1 MIKVILGTALLAM
14 STFGHNVV
22 AAQPYPTNGIF
33 QEMSGT
39 TVEGKASIDLLNS
52 SDFRDSVRL
61 GMFGG
66 EVIYTPNAAGASG
79 EMLGY
84 KHPISMKMAAYGLIN
99 FDTAADG
106 PDLLLG
112 FAYSG
117 GKRSFMYNFNA
128 EILSPGGG
136 GDNTMEI
143 KAGGYY
149 AIVSRTIG
157 SMYLAGELI
166 LDINNDTTSILAA
179 LRFIP
184 RENVHVDV
192 GVYQSDGGGGR
203 GSSRIGIPLFF
214 RLTLGI

>member
-1 MIKVILGTALLAM
+1 MIKVILGTTLLAM

-22 AAQPYPTNGIF
+22 AAQPYPTNGIY

-39 TVEGKASIDLLNS
+39 TAEGKTSIDLLNS
-52 SDFRDSVRL
+52 SNFRDSVRL

-66 EVIYTPNAAGASG
+66 EIIYTPNAAGASSD
-79 EMLGY
+79 MLGY
-84 KHPISMKMAAYGLIN
+84 KHPFNMKMAAYGLIN
-99 FDTAADG
+99 FDTADNNT
-106 PDLLLG
+106 DLLLG

-117 GKRSFMYNFNA
+117 GDRSFMYNFNA
-128 EILSPGGG
+128 EIFSPGGG

-149 AIVSRTIG
+149 AIVNRTIS
-157 SMYLAGELI
+157 SMYRAGELVMD
-166 LDINNDTTSILAA
+166 LNNDTTSIFAA
-179 LRFIP
+179 MRFVP
-184 RENVHVDV
+184 RENIHVDV
-192 GVYQSDGGGGR
+192 GVFQSDGGGG